1 MKNLTKLFAITV
13 VFLGVYSNSFAQTDP
28 KSATGKATAEISA
41 TGGAGSTMVWNQDLQ
56 FGTITRP
63 STGSGVI
70 TVAPSNATTAAD
82 LTNGVTTGVVQ
93 AASFTFNS
101 ISGTYNLTTPAFP
114 DRVLCQEATHETE
127 FMALS
132 AATTNFDTEGKSI
145 TKAAGDVT
153 IYVGSS
159 LTVASTQTPGQ
170 YKSADFTVTVA
181 LP

>member
-1 MKNLTKLFAITV
+1 MKNFTKLFAITV
-13 VFLGVYSNSFAQTDP
+13 VLLGVYSSSFAQTDP
-28 KSATGKATAEISA
+28 KSVTGKATAEISA

-63 STGSGVI
+63 TTGSGVI
-70 TVAPSNATTAAD
+70 TVAPSNATTAASV
-82 LTNGVTTGVVQ
+82 TNGVTTGAVQ

-101 ISGTYNLTTPAFP
+101 ISGTYNLTTPNFP
-114 DRVLCQEATHETE
+114 TSVVCQETDHTSES
-127 FMALS
+127 MALS
-132 AATTNFDTEGKSI
+132 GATTNFDTESKSI

-159 LTVASTQTPGQ
+159 LTIASTQTPGL